1 MRKLAWAV
9 IGFSLVF
16 SFHAGLAFA
25 GKSAVSID
33 APQTAQKGS
42 EVTIKIT
49 ATHNANSAAHYTQW
63 LKVTVNQ
70 KEVGRWEFSSGKRP
84 EGEVFTREVKVKAV
98 ENMDVAAE
106 ANCNVHGS
114 AGVATLK
121 ISVRD

>member
-49 ATHNANSAAHYTQW
+49 ATHNANSALHYTQW
-63 LKVTVNQ
+63 LKVMVNQ
-70 KEVGRWEFSSGKRP
+70 KEVSRWEFSSGKRP
-84 EGEVFTREVKVKAV
+84 EGEVFAREVKLMAV
-98 ENMDVAAE
+98 ENMDVVAE
-106 ANCNVHGS
+106 ASCNIHGS
-114 AGVATLK
+114 AGPATTK